1 MSSYTQPAGQK
12 GTDKIR
18 DYDRRIR
25 ALEFRQG
32 LVLPDNTVPG
42 TPSFLTPLTAFY
54 QSTSDGTTKAEVTLS
69 WTTPS
74 NTDGSQVLDAA
85 YYEVQ
90 YQPTTIFSDQ
100 PTYAQ
105 VAALGLTYA
114 QLNSGGYTYLTMP
127 GALEPS
133 QSATDWHPVL
143 VPWNNGN
150 TVTIK
155 ELTPGV
161 AYNFRIR
168 FADTATPTNLSAWS
182 STLTITAA
190 ADTVAPSQ
198 PAAPA
203 VASSL
208 IAVQVAHTLGKFSGG
223 TYNLEADLHHLEVH
237 ASYEPAFIPSSATLL
252 GKLVANSGMLTANI
266 PALGSFGISSTV
278 GVYVKVIAVDI
289 SGNKSPAS
297 AAASATATLI
307 DNQHITDLSA
317 DKITAGTITAQIL
330 LAGSIKTS
338 TVGARAELDAMGVR
352 LYDSSN
358 NNTVNFSAA
367 DGSAVLT
374 GTVRT
379 NWAPN
384 TNAAIVIDPHFSY
397 PGASVYPTAV
407 FYDGFN
413 VFGPA
418 RLNAT
423 SYGVAGTGGTQTG
436 LNSGPSAT
444 GATFNQSTA
453 LLRPDGFVIKF
464 NDNSGNKKGGYVSGD
479 ASEAKLAMTDSSGT
493 QTAGLDL
500 FLNGQVLLLS
510 NVFAGAGLQ
519 IDGSGNAFVSATSG
533 AQLSVSATSGGTAFF
548 SGDGGVTLSG
558 GSPGSLNISSS
569 GVWGLLGKFQNFV
582 SQASTSALSSGQ
594 FSVSPANNG
603 VVITYGSTMASAM
616 VPIAT
621 VQNGSSGAW
630 SNITQN
636 GSTQFTI
643 TAAVSAVQTFNWWCF
658 RV

>member
-12 GTDKIR
+12 GLDKIR

-32 LVLPDNTVPG
+32 LVLPDNTIPG
-42 TPSFLTPLTAFY
+42 TPSFNTPLTAFY
-54 QSTSDGTTKAEVTLS
+54 QSTSDGTTKAEVTLT

-127 GALEPS
+127 GALEPN
-133 QSATDWHPVL
+133 QTATDWHPVL

-161 AYNFRIR
+161 VYNFRIR
-168 FADTATPTNLSAWS
+168 FADTATPTNFSAWS

-190 ADTVAPSQ
+190 PDSVAPSQ
-198 PAAPA
+198 PAAPT

-208 IAVQVAHTLGKFSGG
+208 IAVQVTHTLGKFSGG

-237 ASYEPAFIPSSATLL
+237 ASYEPAFIPVSTTLI
-252 GKLVANSGMLTANI
+252 GKLVANAGMLTANI
-266 PALGSFGISSTV
+266 PALGSFGVSSTV
-278 GVYVKVIAVDI
+278 GVYVKVIAVDT

-297 AAASATATLI
+297 SAASATATLI
-307 DNQHITDLSA
+307 DSQHISDLSA
-317 DKITAGTITAQIL
+317 DKITAGTITAALL

-338 TVGARAELDAMGVR
+338 TVGARAEIDSAGMR
-352 LYDSSN
+352 LYDSLN
-358 NNTVNFSAA
+358 NNTANFSAA
-367 DGSAVLT
+367 DGSVVLS

-384 TNAAIVIDPHFSY
+384 TNAALVLDPFFTY
-397 PGASVYPTAV
+397 PGASSFPTLAM
-407 FYDGFN
+407 YDGYN
-413 VFGPA
+413 KIGPA

-423 SYGVAGTGGTQTG
+423 AYGAAGSGGTQTG

-444 GATFNQSTA
+444 GASFNQATA
-453 LLRPDGFVIKF
+453 LLRPDGFIIKY
-464 NDNSGNKKGGYVSGD
+464 NNNAGDKRGGFVSGD
-479 ASEAKLAMTDSSGT
+479 VGGAHLSMTDNTGVQVCGVDMNSNGT
-493 QTAGLDL
+493 V
-500 FLNGQVLLLS
+500 NVLS
-510 NVFAGAGLQ
+510 NTFPGAGLQ
-519 IDGSGNAFVSATSG
+519 IDGSGNLFLSATSG
-533 AQLSVSATSGGTAFF
+533 SNVFLSGPN
-548 SGDGGVTLSG
+548 GVTISG
-558 GSPGSLNISSS
+558 GSPGSMAIDST
-569 GVWGLLGKFQNFV
+569 GLYGWLGKFQNFV
-582 SQASTSALSSGQ
+582 SQSSTSALSSGQ
-594 FSVSPANNG
+594 FSLSSANNG
-603 VVITYGSTMASAM
+603 VVITFGSTMASAM
-616 VPIAT
+616 VPITT

>member
-1 MSSYTQPAGQK
+1 VSSYTQPAGQK
-12 GTDKIR
+12 GLDKIR
-18 DYDRRIR
+18 DYDRRLR
-25 ALEFRQG
+25 VLERRQG
-32 LVLPDNTVPG
+32 LVLPDNSVPG
-42 TPSFLTPLTAFY
+42 TPSFNTPLTAFY
-54 QSTSDGTTKAEVTLS
+54 QSSSDGTTKAEVTLTWS
-69 WTTPS
+69 TPT

-90 YQPTTIFSDQ
+90 YQPAVVFTDQ

-105 VAALGLTYA
+105 VAATGMTYA
-114 QLNSGGYTYLTMP
+114 QLNSGGYKYITMP
-127 GALEPS
+127 GAASPS
-133 QSATDWHPVL
+133 GTATDWHPVL

-155 ELTPGV
+155 ELTPGI

-190 ADTVAPSQ
+190 ADSVAPSQ

-208 IAVQVAHTLGKFSGG
+208 IAVQVTHTLGKFSGG
-223 TYNLEADLHHLEVH
+223 TFNLEPDLHHLEVH
-237 ASYEPAFIPSSATLL
+237 ASYEPAFIPSATTLL

-266 PALGSFGISSTV
+266 PALGSFGVSSTV

-297 AAASATATLI
+297 AAASATAILI
-307 DNQHITDLSA
+307 DNQHISDLSA
-317 DKITAGTITAQIL
+317 DKITAGSITAQIL

-338 TVGARAELDAMGVR
+338 TVGARAEIDAMGIR
-352 LYDSSN
+352 LYDASN
-358 NNTVNFSAA
+358 NNTANFSAA
-367 DGSAVLT
+367 DGSVVLS

-384 TNAAIVIDPHFSY
+384 TNAALVLDPFFVS
-397 PGASVYPTAV
+397 PGTSSFPTLAM
-407 FYDGFN
+407 YDGFN
-413 VFGPA
+413 KIGPA

-423 SYGVAGTGGTQTG
+423 AYGTGGSGGTQTG
-436 LNSGPSAT
+436 LNSGPSVT
-444 GATFNQSTA
+444 GASFNQATA
-453 LLRPDGFVIKF
+453 LLRPDGFIVKY
-464 NDNSGNKKGGYVSGD
+464 NDNSGNKRGGFVSGD
-479 ASEAKLAMTDSSGT
+479 ALGAHLSVTNSSGV
-493 QTAGLDL
+493 QVCGVDMNSDGS
-500 FLNGQVLLLS
+500 LNILS
-510 NVFAGAGLQ
+510 NTFPGAGVQ
-519 IDGSGNAFVSATSG
+519 VDSGGNTFLTATSG
-533 AQLSVSATSGGTAFF
+533 ASISINGPGGTFI
-548 SGDGGVTLSG
+548 SG
-558 GSPGSLNISSS
+558 GSVGSMAMDNN
-569 GVWGLLGKFQNFV
+569 GVYGWLGKFQNFV
-582 SQASTSALSSGQ
+582 SQSSTSALSSGQ
-594 FSVSPANNG
+594 FSLSSANNG
-603 VVITYGSTMASAM
+603 VVITYGATMASGM
-616 VPIAT
+616 VPITT

-643 TAAVSAVQTFNWWCF
+643 TAAVSAVQTFNWWCY

>member
-1 MSSYTQPAGQK
+1 MCPSYTQPAGDK
-12 GTDKIR
+12 GTAKIK

-32 LVLPDNTVPG
+32 LVLPDNSVPG
-42 TPSFLTPLTAFY
+42 TPSFNTPLTAFY

-69 WTTPS
+69 WTTPT
-74 NTDGSQVLDAA
+74 NTDGSEVLDAA
-85 YYEVQ
+85 YYEIQ
-90 YQPTTIFSDQ
+90 YQPTTVFSDQ

-105 VAALGLTYA
+105 IAALGLTYA

-127 GALEPS
+127 GASEPD
-133 QSATDWHPVL
+133 QATTDWHPVV

-161 AYNFRIR
+161 LYNFRIR

-190 ADTVAPSQ
+190 ADSVAPSQ

-208 IAVQVAHTLGKFSGG
+208 IAVQVTHTLGKFSGG

-252 GKLVANSGMLTANI
+252 GKLVANAGMLTANI
-266 PALGSFGISSTV
+266 PALGSFGVSSTA

-297 AAASATATLI
+297 SAASATATLI

-317 DKITAGTITAQIL
+317 DKITAGTITTQIL

-338 TVGARAELDAMGVR
+338 TLGARAEIDAAGIR
-352 LYDSSN
+352 LYDNSN
-358 NNTVNFSAA
+358 NNTANFSAA
-367 DGSAVLT
+367 DGSVVLT

-384 TNAAIVIDPHFSY
+384 NNAAIVMDPFFTAPGAGSY
-397 PGASVYPTAV
+397 PTLV
-407 FYDGFN
+407 FYDGIN
-413 VFGPA
+413 SKGPA

-423 SYGVAGTGGTQTG
+423 SYGVNGTGGTQTG

-444 GATFNQSTA
+444 GASFNQATA
-453 LLRPDGFVIKF
+453 LLRPDGFIIKY
-464 NDNSGNKKGGYVSGD
+464 NDQSGNKRGGYVAGD
-479 ASEAKLAMTDSSGT
+479 AFGAHLAMTDSSGN
-493 QTAGLDL
+493 QISGLDL
-500 FLNGQVLLLS
+500 NSDGSVLLLS
-510 NVFAGAGLQ
+510 NLLPGNGMQV
-519 IDGSGNAFVSATSG
+519 DNSGNAYFQGTGSAQIYGGPSADMFLQSG
-533 AQLSVSATSGGTAFF
+533 AGNGKIWLDSGGTYRLYGRFTNYEAMTSTQALMTGQQSGNFQEMDLTFGATMAGSMVALCTMQNGSGGVYVTVTAISSTGVNLRASVSANQT
-548 SGDGGVTLSG
+548 
-558 GSPGSLNISSS
+558 
-569 GVWGLLGKFQNFV
+569 WNFW
-582 SQASTSALSSGQ
+582 
-594 FSVSPANNG
+594 
-603 VVITYGSTMASAM
+603 I
-616 VPIAT
+616 
-621 VQNGSSGAW
+621 
-630 SNITQN
+630 
-636 GSTQFTI
+636 
-643 TAAVSAVQTFNWWCF
+643 F
-658 RV
+658 RDS